1 MNGYKLY
8 RYKIHK
14 LCGFRKI
21 QGKLDEY
28 LEKKK
33 DNYISELCIM
43 QWLHSLLADWL
54 ANERNYINDPNS
66 KNRLI
71 AL

>member
-1 MNGYKLY
+1 VDLG
-8 RYKIHK
+8 RYKENWMNIWK
-14 LCGFRKI
+14 
-21 QGKLDEY
+21 
-28 LEKKK
+28 KKK